1 MGSRARPRRPGRAGE
16 GVYRRAGGGVEG
28 AGAAAGLGQ
37 PASAAR
43 RARTARW
50 RKGQQEGAFTSV
62 SCPFMASICSW
73 RPAIVASSDAWSD
86 MMLAAFAV
94 LALRESVTNF
104 TLFCA

>member
-1 MGSRARPRRPGRAGE
+1 MD
-16 GVYRRAGGGVEG
+16 RRAGGGVEG
-28 AGAAAGLGQ
+28 AGAPRRWGQ

-73 RPAIVASSDAWSD
+73 RPAMVAWR
-86 MMLAAFAV
+86 LAMESVILAGCVFASE
-94 LALRESVTNF
+94 ARCNNDEWERESKM
-104 TLFCA
+104 AR

>member
-1 MGSRARPRRPGRAGE
+1 
-16 GVYRRAGGGVEG
+16 
-28 AGAAAGLGQ
+28 
-37 PASAAR
+37 
-43 RARTARW
+43 
-50 RKGQQEGAFTSV
+50 
-62 SCPFMASICSW
+62 MASICSW